1 MKERLVFVLKIISAI
16 VAAILGVL
24 GASALSSCQ
33 TSMETTA
40 RHKGVGIFHYVDT
53 IYTDGNLNLNLK

>member
-1 MKERLVFVLKIISAI
+1 MKDKITLLLKIISAI
-16 VAAILGVL
+16 IAAILGVL

-33 TSMETTA
+33 TSMETAA

-53 IYTDGNLNLNLK
+53 IYTDGNVNLILK